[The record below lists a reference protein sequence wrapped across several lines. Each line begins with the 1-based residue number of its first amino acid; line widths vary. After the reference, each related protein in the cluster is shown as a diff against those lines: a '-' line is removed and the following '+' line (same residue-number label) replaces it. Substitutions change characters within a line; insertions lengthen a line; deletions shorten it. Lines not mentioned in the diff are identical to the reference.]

1 MEISKYARSNYN
13 SDIRL
18 SALKLEQLA
27 SHLSTH
33 SLLSIYQ
40 SAYRS
45 GHSTETVL
53 LHIVNDL
60 LTSLH
65 EYKISIL
72 SFLDLSAALD
82 TIDHE
87 ILLSHFKHARKEENL
102 FASDIKMYRGICL
115 GDVPVIQ
122 CITK

>member
-53 LHIVNDL
+53 LCILNDL
-60 LTSLH
+60 LISLDNN
-65 EYKISIL
+65 KL
-72 SFLDLSAALD
+72 SSL
-82 TIDHE
+82 
-87 ILLSHFKHARKEENL
+87 
-102 FASDIKMYRGICL
+102 
-115 GDVPVIQ
+115 
-122 CITK
+122 